1 MAMIS
6 SADSAFLVRSA
17 SPTTL
22 GRTLAEI
29 GRDEA
34 VVFDELMAAPLVL
47 RHRDVAAALRDSAVF
62 STGFYGSPPFETA
75 IIAQNGP
82 EHVRQRRIHNRFFS
96 PAASARYAER
106 VAVVAR
112 HSVAALAGRTEAE
125 LVADL
130 IAHYPMAVFLDLLGI
145 PDELGDQG
153 LDWVRAIVTWIG
165 TPMNE
170 DVIAPGQQAFTEL
183 RAYTDALI
191 EDGAG
196 AGDNLLGEVI
206 RAHVVEEG
214 YSTAACSTAVVS
226 LLLGGF
232 ETTIQMLSGT
242 LAGLLLNPAA
252 LAEVRADPTRIDA
265 AVDEA
270 FRWANPTAGLY
281 RQVMADTEVAG
292 TPIAAGT
299 LVYLCVAAAHYDP
312 LAYRD
317 PQDFDLGRTGGH
329 LGFGL
334 GAHYCVGAPLAKI
347 EARAALTAL
356 LDAFPN
362 LRLDPANPPSFHY
375 GARGFV
381 QHGTEALSVLM

>member
-1 MAMIS
+1 MIT
-6 SADSAFLVRSA
+6 SADSAFLVHSD

-22 GRTLAEI
+22 GRTLAEV
-29 GRDEA
+29 GRDDP

-47 RHRDVAAALRDSAVF
+47 RHKDVSAALRNSTLF
-62 STGFYGSPPFETA
+62 STGFYGSPPLETA

-112 HSVAALAGRTEAE
+112 ESVAALAGRTEAE

-130 IAHYPMAVFLDLLGI
+130 IAHYPMAVFLDLLGV

-153 LDWVRAIVTWIG
+153 LDWVRTIVTWIG

-170 DVIAPGQQAFTEL
+170 DVIAPGKQAFAEL
-183 RAYTDALI
+183 RAYTDTLVEQTGPA
-191 EDGAG
+191 
-196 AGDNLLGEVI
+196 DNLLGEVV

-214 YSTAACSTAVVS
+214 YSTEACSTAVVG

-242 LAGLLLNPAA
+242 LAGLLLNPAV
-252 LAEVRADPTRIDA
+252 LAEVRADPTLVDA

-281 RQVMADTEVAG
+281 RQVMADTEIAG
-292 TPIAAGT
+292 TPIAAGS
-299 LVYLCVAAAHYDP
+299 LVYLCVAAAHYDS

-317 PQDFDLGRTGGH
+317 PDTFDPHRTGGH

-334 GAHYCVGAPLAKI
+334 GSHYCVGAPLAKI
-347 EARAALTAL
+347 EARAAVTAL
-356 LDAFPN
+356 LETFPN